1 MAWTETTA
9 DGFSI
14 RHDARDTD
22 DVRDV
27 AETVA
32 AARDRLAGRFP
43 RGIDGD
49 LAIVVHDS
57 TLALGL
63 AQPYLPFA
71 WLATAPA
78 ARRYLAGWYARREIH
93 VLAPRVLRARASAVA
108 GSLELL
114 LLTPAA
120 MYVHLLVAASNPD
133 LPPPFTIGSFV
144 RRQRW
149 AWLAEG
155 AAQYFSGQ
163 IAHVRPAIG
172 RRLHE
177 GGAPAFPPGPR
188 DAMLLGGSIF
198 DLLAEESGEQAAV
211 SLATM
216 PLAAGGADAAVAR
229 AFPGRS
235 VRDTEGVWRGHLA
248 RLAAA
253 GATVEPPARRGRR
266 SRARR

>member
-1 MAWTETTA
+1 MPWTETVA
-9 DGFSI
+9 DGFTV
-14 RHDARDTD
+14 RHDARDAD

-27 AETVA
+27 VATVS
-32 AARDRLAGRFP
+32 AARDRLEGRFP
-43 RGIDGD
+43 RGVEGD

-57 TLALGL
+57 TLALSL
-63 AQPYLPFA
+63 AQPYLPLA

-78 ARRYLAGWYARREIH
+78 ARRYLAGWYARAEIH

-108 GSLELL
+108 GSLDLL

-133 LPPPFTIGSFV
+133 LPPPFTVGSFI

-163 IAHVRPAIG
+163 TGHVRPAIG
-172 RRLHE
+172 RRLRE
-177 GGAPAFPPGPR
+177 GGAPAFPPAPR

-198 DLLAEESGEQAAV
+198 DLLAEEEGERAAV
-211 SLATM
+211 SLATR
-216 PLAAGGADAAVAR
+216 PLPAGGADAALTR
-229 AFPGRS
+229 AFAGRTL
-235 VRDTEGVWRGHLA
+235 RDTEGVWRGHLG

-253 GATVEPPARRGRR
+253 GAPSEPPARPGRR
-266 SRARR
+266 SRATQ